1 MFENF
6 ILILELVLLIGLIG
20 LILIRKRKT
29 CTKKFDEMQLKI
41 RARGY
46 QISFF
51 TALVMMGLLAFL
63 LEVGALG
70 PVTPGLAAMTAL
82 MVSVTVFAVYCITHD
97 AFLAVRSTPKNHY
110 FIYAMIVI
118 VEIVNVIRLLAR
130 GEVIVDGMVDFS
142 AGCAILM
149 AVAFLVILIT
159 LIVKTISERKEA
171 EE

>member
-1 MFENF
+1 MSDN
-6 ILILELVLLIGLIG
+6 IIMILELVLLVGLIA
-20 LILIRKRKT
+20 LIVIRKRKT

-51 TALVMMGLLAFL
+51 TALVMMGILAFL
-63 LEVGALG
+63 LEINALG
-70 PVTPGLAAMTAL
+70 PVTPGLAAMAAL

-110 FIYAMIVI
+110 FLYAMIVI
-118 VEIVNVIRLLAR
+118 VEIVNVVRLLVR
-130 GEVIVDGMVDFS
+130 GEVIVDGIVDFS

-159 LIVKTISERKEA
+159 LIVKTVSERKEA